1 MKNQLTPIN
10 QIGFF
15 HLPNK
20 LPKLKKL
27 TLRIKKNEGFKNR
40 AYKDQLG
47 NLTIGFGHLIK
58 KDEKQMLTKKYSKKT
73 LHKIFINDLNLAIKK
88 FKKYYNK
95 DKLPVNAQ
103 EVIIEMIFQLGI
115 RNVLMF
121 KKFNLHI
128 KKKEYYLAALEMI
141 DSKWNKQT
149 PKRVSGLISILLG
162 FND

>member
-47 NLTIGFGHLIK
+47 NFTIGFGHLIK

-73 LHKIFINDLNLAIKK
+73 LNKIFINDLKLAIKK
-88 FKKYYNK
+88 FKKYYDK
-95 DKLPVNAQ
+95 DKLPNNVQ

-115 RNVLMF
+115 KGCL
-121 KKFNLHI
+121 KFNNLL
-128 KKKEYYLAALEMI
+128 KNMRKGNKYLVCFEMM
-141 DSKWNKQT
+141 DSLWYKQT
-149 PKRVSGLISILLG
+149 PYRVKNLVRTFLS
-162 FND
+162 NE